1 MHMDV
6 LLTGNLEDAKIMQTM
21 KMVKKAKNPTKEV
34 EAFLNEHKVAK
45 IVVIV
50 ETHASDNGRFV
61 WRSLGKNSHDAC
73 TLYDV
78 GLHITLRLYILTDV
92 CSDSE
97 GLHPNACLEISVDRP
112 CNRIP
117 KPQAPEHHYQPG
129 MWSLGEHR
137 YCTLSAA

>member
-6 LLTGNLEDAKIMQTM
+6 SLTGELEDAKIMQTM
-21 KMVKKAKNPTKEV
+21 KMVKKAKAPIKEV
-34 EAFLNEHKVAK
+34 EAFLKEHEAAK

-73 TLYDV
+73 TLYEV
-78 GLHITLRLYILTDV
+78 SLYITPRQYILTDV

-97 GLHPNACLEISVDRP
+97 GLYPKACLAISVDRP

-129 MWSLGEHR
+129 MWSIGEHR
-137 YCTLSAA
+137 YCTSSAA